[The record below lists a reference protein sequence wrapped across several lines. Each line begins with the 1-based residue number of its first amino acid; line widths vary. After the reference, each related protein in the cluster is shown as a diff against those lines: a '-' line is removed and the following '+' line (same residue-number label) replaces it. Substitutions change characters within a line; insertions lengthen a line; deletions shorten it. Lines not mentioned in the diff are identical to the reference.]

1 MASYRITV
9 FSTSIRIFGYQPV
22 AYGYNIIL
30 NTKYLAQ
37 FKNLK
42 EKYFWPTLM
51 VGSMR
56 KSESC
61 ILISYTSQ
69 PSYKKRVLF
78 GYLAVADQTF
88 R

>member
-1 MASYRITV
+1 MASHGIPV
-9 FSTSIRIFGYQPV
+9 FSTSIRIVGNQPV
-22 AYGYNIIL
+22 AYGYKIIL

-56 KSESC
+56 
-61 ILISYTSQ
+61 
-69 PSYKKRVLF
+69 
-78 GYLAVADQTF
+78 
-88 R
+88 